1 MLAQIKRNT
10 TPAVVRF
17 ARQTAP
23 KALVSVTFFEESVMG
38 AKKMPSDK
46 AMTFPVELESP
57 DPPLIMKM
65 ATPAVMMRTGR
76 NCRQGI
82 LRVIATVPMKIH
94 RGGRILHANGNG
106 RLVSDK
112 EIITARQSAYIE
124 MKYSG
129 R

>member
-1 MLAQIKRNT
+1 MTPMMSIKIQSSGVMAVNPRRAGSNKRNT
-10 TPAVVRF
+10 TPTVVRF

-23 KALVSVTFFEESVMG
+23 KALVSVTFFEESVMS

-76 NCRQGI
+76 NEQ
-82 LRVIATVPMKIH
+82 
-94 RGGRILHANGNG
+94 
-106 RLVSDK
+106 
-112 EIITARQSAYIE
+112 
-124 MKYSG
+124 
-129 R
+129 